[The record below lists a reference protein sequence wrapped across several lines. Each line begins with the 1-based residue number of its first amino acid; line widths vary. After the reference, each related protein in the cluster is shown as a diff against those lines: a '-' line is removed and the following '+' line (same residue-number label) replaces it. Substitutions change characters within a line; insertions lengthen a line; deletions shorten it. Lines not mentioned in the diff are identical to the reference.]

1 MINKERKNFSIQVQE
16 DVYKEQGGQCAKC
29 GKSIQYGY
37 HAHHKDGDNS
47 NDRKENCAL
56 LCQACHAGE
65 QYSTLR
71 TQKQTIITD
80 LDSLIK
86 KGVEG
91 GLPGT
96 TIKELHE
103 CISEKLSLQRQL
115 NDDPPTQAPIETRMR
130 DYQILMEAKLE
141 AFGEGM
147 RTGFAKG
154 IDAGILLGQR
164 IPENYDITEKKKGK
178 KNE

>member
-1 MINKERKNFSIQVQE
+1 MTDKERKNFSIQVQE
-16 DVYKEQGGQCAKC
+16 EVYKEQGGQCYKC

-37 HAHHKDGDNS
+37 YAHHKDADKS
-47 NDRKENCAL
+47 NDKKENCGL

-71 TQKQTIITD
+71 MQKEKVIFD
-80 LDSLIK
+80 LDSLVK

-115 NDDPPTQAPIETRMR
+115 NDDPPTQAPVETRMR

-141 AFGEGM
+141 AFEEGIKK
-147 RTGFAKG
+147 GLEKG
-154 IDAGILLGQR
+154 IDLCVDEAYGHRAIEDKIKR
-164 IPENYDITEKKKGK
+164 K